1 MSEENKKWYK
11 LVFKQNQPIHIGK
24 ANWGVINETEIFIPG
39 WTMWGALTNAYLREY
54 GFEDK
59 GEIEKKFEVITNFF
73 PSFDGKTILEPNYRD
88 GEFRLGNFS
97 ESEFRLYFVD
107 TTLKTSVEPILRKAK
122 DEHLY
127 EFDYILPVP
136 KREFRKVLEEKGFKD
151 NLYWIGLIRIEEKVR
166 KDFLKKGLE
175 ILVGGDTR
183 YGLGELEL
191 VEPDEEVPESEL
203 EKWNLTPRSISSSPN
218 SKEVKLRN
226 YLLFSNSDSV
236 QFEGELTFLSE
247 FDFRCRIPVVKDAG
261 FFISPGSEV
270 KGFNL
275 NVFDLNR
282 GRFILKNSM
291 NQFRE
296 SESGI

>member
-24 ANWGVINETEIFIPG
+24 VNWGVINETEIFIPG
-39 WTMWGALTNAYLREY
+39 WTMWGALTNAYLRES
-54 GFEDK
+54 GFKNE
-59 GEIEKKFEVITNFF
+59 EEVEKKFEVITNFF

-88 GEFRLGNFS
+88 EDFHLDKDGEFHLGDFS

-107 TTLKTSVEPILRKAK
+107 TTLKTSIEPILRKAK

-136 KREFRKVLEEKGFKD
+136 KREFRKALEEKGFRD
-151 NLYWIGLIRIEEKVR
+151 NLYWIGLIRIEEKIK
-166 KDFLKKGLE
+166 KDFLEEGLK

-191 VEPDEEVPESEL
+191 LKLDGEVSESEL
-203 EKWNLTPRSISSSPN
+203 RDWNLTPQGIFSFPN
-218 SKEVKLRN
+218 SDSKKVKLRN

-236 QFEGELTFLSE
+236 RFEGELTLLSE
-247 FDFRCRIPVVKDAG
+247 FDFRCRVPVVKDAG
-261 FFISPGSEV
+261 FYITPGSELMEEPDGKFELR
-270 KGFNL
+270 KGKF
-275 NVFDLNR
+275 VFQKD
-282 GRFILKNSM
+282 
-291 NQFRE
+291 
-296 SESGI
+296 